1 MTNKWYHV
9 SYDLTESDNEDY
21 NNLIEKIKKFPGYTH
36 ILKSSWI
43 INSNKTSLEIRESLV
58 NAMRKNIKIFISE
71 IDKNYAYQLNKSDV
85 DFLRDQLS

>member
-9 SYDLTESDNEDY
+9 SYDLPESDNEDY
-21 NNLIEKIKKFPGYTH
+21 NNLIEKIKKFSGYTN

-43 INSNKTSLEIRESLV
+43 INSNTTSVEIRESLV
-58 NAMRKNIKIFISE
+58 KVVGKNIKIFISE